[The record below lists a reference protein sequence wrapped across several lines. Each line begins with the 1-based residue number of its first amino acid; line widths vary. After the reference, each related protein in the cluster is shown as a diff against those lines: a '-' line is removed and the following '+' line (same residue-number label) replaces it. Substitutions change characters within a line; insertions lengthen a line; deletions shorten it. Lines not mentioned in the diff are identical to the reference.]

1 KACGC
6 RLANRFAA
14 SELQDHLRL
23 DAGPAERLTD
33 DALGIR
39 AVFAGDHRLSI
50 EILEIYAL
58 ATRPGLVVG
67 DDQYASVMPQGDS
80 VYLRMLLDPRQNC
93 NVGVAVEQLLL
104 YEPAVP
110 HCHGEADMRIARQK
124 AREEPHR
131 DMWPI
136 RGESEM
142 AVLQF

>member
-1 KACGC
+1 LEASDVIGAADLRAPDRNGRETARAMGFELPDHRYSKACGC
-6 RLANRFAA
+6 RLANCFAA

-58 ATRPGLVVG
+58 ATRPGMVVG

-110 HCHGEADMRIARQK
+110 H
-124 AREEPHR
+124 
-131 DMWPI
+131 
-136 RGESEM
+136 
-142 AVLQF
+142 